1 MDKVQ
6 VLVRSHSDFAGGVDE
21 LTFRGTGT
29 LEKTDY
35 GYRLRYT
42 AQNELDGSAVASEM
56 RLETQQ
62 RRAVVIT
69 ESKDGGYG
77 LLLDPQR
84 QTVTQIAGGD
94 GGALTLHVETVVL
107 LSKGEV
113 DSKKIRVEFS
123 LEDMDMSEFQDG
135 ATYTQIKDYV
145 LEHSGLKVSNL
156 YISQI
161 KRKCGIEV
169 GKNYNLPKS
178 EDSRQ
183 PQCPPEK
190 EKAIR
195 EAFKYFGMI

>member
-6 VLVRSHSDFAGGVDE
+6 VLARSRSDFAGGVDE

-77 LLLDPQR
+77 LLLDPKTPTATR
-84 QTVTQIAGGD
+84 IDGGD
-94 GGALTLHVETVVL
+94 GGALMLNVATKEVAWQLSRRGQGFITLAYTLLLGVQPLSALQVELTL
-107 LSKGEV
+107 
-113 DSKKIRVEFS
+113 
-123 LEDMDMSEFQDG
+123 
-135 ATYTQIKDYV
+135 T
-145 LEHSGLKVSNL
+145 
-156 YISQI
+156 
-161 KRKCGIEV
+161 
-169 GKNYNLPKS
+169 
-178 EDSRQ
+178 
-183 PQCPPEK
+183 K
-190 EKAIR
+190 E
-195 EAFKYFGMI
+195 EN

>member
-77 LLLDPQR
+77 LLLDPKTPTATR
-84 QTVTQIAGGD
+84 IDGGD
-94 GGALTLHVETVVL
+94 GGALMLNVATKEVAWQLSRRGQGFITLAYTLLLGVQPLSALQVELTL
-107 LSKGEV
+107 
-113 DSKKIRVEFS
+113 
-123 LEDMDMSEFQDG
+123 
-135 ATYTQIKDYV
+135 T
-145 LEHSGLKVSNL
+145 
-156 YISQI
+156 
-161 KRKCGIEV
+161 
-169 GKNYNLPKS
+169 
-178 EDSRQ
+178 
-183 PQCPPEK
+183 K
-190 EKAIR
+190 E
-195 EAFKYFGMI
+195 EN